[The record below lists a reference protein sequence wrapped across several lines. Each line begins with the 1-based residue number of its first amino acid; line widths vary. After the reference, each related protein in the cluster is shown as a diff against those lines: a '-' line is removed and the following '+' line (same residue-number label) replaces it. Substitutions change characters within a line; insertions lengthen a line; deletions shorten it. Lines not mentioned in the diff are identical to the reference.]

1 MSFIPESPV
10 ASVVITVV
18 SAFAGM
24 LVGPAFA
31 RVGEIRDVGQPT
43 ALSTIFADA
52 KAESGV
58 IAQRTGRPRTSG
70 KPMSD
75 ADRIALGVVV
85 VVGLTIAYMSFR
97 VPVLLGISALAV
109 VVAILATISLVRMSR
124 VGVIAGGRSFGAVV
138 VGLFSSSALGILSVA
153 LLWSP
158 LLGGDVLQR
167 AVEQFA
173 GKSGYGGLDGFVY
186 VTLQMTGAVA
196 YIFVAAA
203 CVAFSIG
210 DHRDQSADW
219 SMGAALVAVR
229 VPIRVHRPVRLHTR
243 LRDLRNTA
251 IAGVQQR
258 IAIPRRPGDP
268 KSFLTL
274 GGACGGALLPPG
286 TPRSRVD
293 PCGRSTC
300 DVSMPTPAES
310 KKR

>member
-97 VPVLLGISALAV
+97 VPVLLGISALAF

-210 DHRDQSADW
+210 
-219 SMGAALVAVR
+219 V
-229 VPIRVHRPVRLHTR
+229 I
-243 LRDLRNTA
+243 TA
-251 IAGVQQR
+251 INLRTGAWG
-258 IAIPRRPGDP
+258 RPLWRFVYRYASIVRSGYILA
-268 KSFLTL
+268 FVIFATL
-274 GGACGGALLPPG
+274 LSLACSSGLLFHAAQEIQKA
-286 TPRSRVD
+286 S
-293 PCGRSTC
+293 
-300 DVSMPTPAES
+300 
-310 KKR
+310 